1 MSSATAWHLTC
12 ITINI
17 NPTEPLSSI
26 ELTYMSGHKGTLRF
40 SALLLPSSNLLDRDL
55 DLVLEETDPEEQKRW
70 RSEDQISFDYMM
82 EYASSKLNVASMSL
96 QRYFN
101 GIRSEYKNGLCLEL

>member
-26 ELTYMSGHKGTLRF
+26 ELTYMSGHKGTSSF
-40 SALLLPSSNLLDRDL
+40 SALLLPSSNLLDPDL
-55 DLVLEETDPEEQKRW
+55 DLVLEETDPL
-70 RSEDQISFDYMM
+70 RSRNGRDQRI
-82 EYASSKLNVASMSL
+82 
-96 QRYFN
+96 RYRL
-101 GIRSEYKNGLCLEL
+101 IT

>member
-1 MSSATAWHLTC
+1 
-12 ITINI
+12 
-17 NPTEPLSSI
+17 
-26 ELTYMSGHKGTLRF
+26 MSGHKGTSSF
-40 SALLLPSSNLLDRDL
+40 SALLLPSSNLLDPDL
-55 DLVLEETDPEEQKRW
+55 DLVLEETEEQKRW